1 MKQWS
6 TLRKLLLLRL
16 IMGGGVPIET
26 LTATGTSP
34 LSLANAIAH
43 RILSLTQTGK
53 CSQASTPTPT
63 SPVDIKCNNGALKM
77 LNLANMTE
85 DNIVVGKYINN
96 SGAEQGAPSN
106 FYYSPYIPV
115 KASTAYTLKT
125 SRSLSYSNFMEY
137 DASKGFIK
145 RTLYGSSGTP
155 AGDTTTHTT
164 GATTAYIRFGSNI
177 NGANLTAADVLAINW
192 MLTEGSTAMDYV
204 PYGQISTIGTPE
216 VITVTHADSTTETA
230 GAENLFA
237 IDSTRADTQDI
248 ISGLVTH
255 KIGIKVF
262 DGTEDWSRTSA
273 RAQVTLE
280 NSAGGSSLW
289 TPICSHYNTYG
300 ASTTLADMD
309 DGSMKYNG
317 SGTATLWKDST
328 HNTSLD
334 DWKAWVKSQYD
345 AGTPIILIY
354 PLAEPTTET
363 VTGQP
368 LSTTAGTNTVSWT
381 AEVSGKTMS
390 AEYKGSTAYSNK
402 VGTGKVGYMK
412 I

>member
-26 LTATGTSP
+26 MTATGTSP

-43 RILSLTQTGK
+43 SILSLTQTGK
-53 CSQASTPTPT
+53 CLQASTPTPT
-63 SPVDIKCNNGALKM
+63 SPVDIKCNNG
-77 LNLANMTE
+77 
-85 DNIVVGKYINN
+85 VVKWDSVNERVY
-96 SGAEQGAPSN
+96 
-106 FYYSPYIPV
+106 
-115 KASTAYTLKT
+115 
-125 SRSLSYSNFMEY
+125 
-137 DASKGFIK
+137 
-145 RTLYGSSGTP
+145 
-155 AGDTTTHTT
+155 
-164 GATTAYIRFGSNI
+164 
-177 NGANLTAADVLAINW
+177 AD
-192 MLTEGSTAMDYV
+192 
-204 PYGQISTIGTPE
+204 GTPE

-230 GAENLFA
+230 SAVDLFS
-237 IDSTRADTQDI
+237 IPDSDYADTQEI
-248 ISGLVTH
+248 IGGTVTH

-262 DGTEDWSRTSA
+262 DGTEGWSRTSA

-280 NSAGGSSLW
+280 DSVGGSSLW
-289 TPICSHYNTYG
+289 TPICSHYKSYG
-300 ASTTLADMD
+300 ASTTLANMD
-309 DGSMKYNG
+309 DNSMKYNG
-317 SGTATLWKDST
+317 SGTTTLWKDST

-345 AGTPIILIY
+345 AGTPIILVY

-368 LSTTAGTNTVSWT
+368 LSTTAGTNSVSWT

-390 AEYKGSTAYSNK
+390 AEFKGSTADSNK